1 MVWYGGG
8 TQLVTERLDIKTQDP
23 QLESQGAPFDL
34 TKDQSL
40 SVRIM
45 LIAITCQAL
54 TRSLELY
61 RLLYT
66 IILNPTPPTISLKA
80 PNCWLQSQ
88 LRSVFSSQLP
98 PNPKER
104 PRLCACCDGCM
115 VSVCLCLLLLKPT
128 YIQLLHFC
136 EDIKILWY
144 VARKTILLIKK
155 EKASTVSEII
165 KKLLRFICISKQ
177 RLILSKES
185 DFNTRPSLDNLVC
198 YRTNTYTLYIRV
210 HVRLEGNVPKS

>member
-1 MVWYGGG
+1 MSSGLIWWWLTTGHW
-8 TQLVTERLDIKTQDP
+8 KTGLKNPGP
-23 QLESQGAPFDL
+23 QLESHGAPFNL

-80 PNCWLQSQ
+80 RNCWLQSQ
-88 LRSVFSSQLP
+88 LHSVFPSQLP

-115 VSVCLCLLLLKPT
+115 FLCVCLLLLKPT
-128 YIQLLHFC
+128 YVQLLHFC

-144 VARKTILLIKK
+144 VAWKTILLIKK
-155 EKASTVSEII
+155 EKASTVSM
-165 KKLLRFICISKQ
+165 
-177 RLILSKES
+177 
-185 DFNTRPSLDNLVC
+185 
-198 YRTNTYTLYIRV
+198 
-210 HVRLEGNVPKS
+210 KS